1 MHEFSFSKYLKRSI
15 KSSNYNCLYI
25 CNLRY
30 IIYWDYSYY
39 IEVFI
44 HKGMLKISDI
54 NYGQFIFKKKSSI
67 ISMKFYDKDF
77 NIIMKSEFNYT

>member
-44 HKGMLKISDI
+44 HKGM
-54 NYGQFIFKKKSSI
+54 
-67 ISMKFYDKDF
+67 KFYDKDF